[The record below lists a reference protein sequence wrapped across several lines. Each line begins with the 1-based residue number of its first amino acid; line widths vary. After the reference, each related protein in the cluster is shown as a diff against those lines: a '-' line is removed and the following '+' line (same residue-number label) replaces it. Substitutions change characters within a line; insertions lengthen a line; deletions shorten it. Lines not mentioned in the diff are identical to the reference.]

1 MNADDA
7 PAAILHKG
15 SCGTLEVGGLPESVA
30 EDGKLMRFPKTIR
43 GRTLGVVGLSLAIHA
58 LVSMLA
64 WIPRATR
71 AAKPAIVQAQMRYY
85 PAALFLPGGTRVK
98 ASKLPAGRKKHAPKA
113 ERTSTDLA
121 VSQKAAPPA
130 GHPVA
135 ADHEPTPGSGS
146 DTASADP
153 AFPIFSPRPE
163 VKDRSLLPSADRQ
176 VIVDV
181 KVSASGDVLEATLV
195 QGLGNAL
202 DTIVLATVKTWRFH
216 PAMMNG
222 NPVPTEA
229 ELIFPF
235 SERTVTE
242 PS

>member
-1 MNADDA
+1 VLRAGGAREVAGVKNLSKARRRALGLLALSLAVHLAVSTTAWIWTSLHPKNA
-7 PAAILHKG
+7 PAAQ
-15 SCGTLEVGGLPESVA
+15 A
-30 EDGKLMRFPKTIR
+30 EMKF
-43 GRTLGVVGLSLAIHA
+43 
-58 LVSMLA
+58 
-64 WIPRATR
+64 
-71 AAKPAIVQAQMRYY
+71 Y
-85 PAALFLPGGTRVK
+85 PAALFLPGGAHVK
-98 ASKLPAGRKKHAPKA
+98 PSKQLAGRKKHAPEA
-113 ERTSTDLA
+113 DRTTTDLA
-121 VSQKAAPPA
+121 MNAKAAPPA

-135 ADHEPTPGSGS
+135 ADHPPMPGNGT

-153 AFPIFSPRPE
+153 AYPIFSPQPA
-163 VKDRSLLPSADRQ
+163 VTDRSLLPSANRQ

-181 KVSASGDVLEATLV
+181 KVSAAGDVLEARLV
-195 QGLGNAL
+195 SGLGNAL

-235 SERTVTE
+235 SEHTVMTS